1 MIPSK
6 EQQGKKTKWITV
18 RLIVLIAIFLLT
30 IGLFTFIADEIVS
43 EHETGFDN
51 WGFDQ
56 LASIR
61 SPGTTKLML
70 FFTFIGSRAFL
81 LPAYIILTLY
91 YFFFKRNTSKTLN
104 VISIGISSSVL
115 LFLFKDIFKRHR
127 PLDPLVSD
135 VTGYSFP
142 SGHTFSTF
150 TFFGLLIYIIWESPV
165 RQLWKWILSVI
176 LFLLALC
183 VGISRVYLHV
193 HFPSDVAA
201 SFCLSLIWL
210 IISLWI
216 LKKVDKKFF
225 SKRSNGSL
233 S

>member
-1 MIPSK
+1 MTNTSRVSGTLSRILKVIPSK
-6 EQQGKKTKWITV
+6 EQQVKKTKWITV
-18 RLIVLIAIFLLT
+18 RLIVLVVIFLLT

-150 TFFGLLIYIIWESPV
+150 TFFGLLIYIIWESPL
-165 RQLWKWILSVI
+165 RQL
-176 LFLLALC
+176 
-183 VGISRVYLHV
+183 
-193 HFPSDVAA
+193 
-201 SFCLSLIWL
+201 
-210 IISLWI
+210 
-216 LKKVDKKFF
+216 
-225 SKRSNGSL
+225 
-233 S
+233 